1 MGLIFQDKY
10 LQVNTQISGVGIM
23 NLYWSFSSSK
33 NCVPLSFGGVTCL
46 LNGFYTFS
54 SYLIFK
60 SIFFLQELNL
70 YQKYGDKAKSGFK
83 MTTYGKIC
91 LHNKFLMNSK
101 CFSRFW
107 NVLEFLPI
115 VCNTPVDVTSKTVCI
130 VTEQHKVGN
139 SIIVISFILH
149 KVSSPISGLALAHL
163 WCSHK

>member
-1 MGLIFQDKY
+1 MCALVFWWGYMSLERVYLLILFNFQI
-10 LQVNTQISGVGIM
+10 NI
-23 NLYWSFSSSK
+23 FSSGIK
-33 NCVPLSFGGVTCL
+33 TLS
-46 LNGFYTFS
+46 
-54 SYLIFK
+54 
-60 SIFFLQELNL
+60 
-70 YQKYGDKAKSGFK
+70 KAKSGFK

-101 CFSRFW
+101 CFSHFW

-149 KVSSPISGLALAHL
+149 KVSSPISGLALAYL